1 MSVSNFLVM
10 MNKEMETSHY
20 ETARNGVLK
29 LKIGEKAR
37 YLKNIP
43 QYITN
48 NGELKSLEI
57 AKITGRPLILVGP
70 TGVSKTHMLQFY
82 AQEHDLAYVSIDCSA
97 QTEKGDLIGKWTMH
111 DGNTVFSLGVI
122 PTAIEVANKLGKCM
136 LVFEEINAL
145 TPEAQK
151 MINSIRDFRKDVTIS
166 DLDETYRLNQG
177 AELLICGTMNYGVGY
192 AGINDLN
199 TDFKSG
205 FMFEL
210 RGYPDHEIEEQILKT
225 FTKLDKDLIRLS
237 INLAV
242 MTRNDAD
249 LEQKISPKHLVK
261 FGQAYDTALGV
272 FGQTHNATE
281 PFEDNEALKQALRLT
296 IVNEYF
302 EPEDREKIFTW
313 IKDIFDVNL
322 RAGQE
327 VRKWKEIE
335 ED

>member
-1 MSVSNFLVM
+1 M
-10 MNKEMETSHY
+10 MNTEMENQNY
-20 ETARNGVLK
+20 EKARNGVLK
-29 LKIGEKAR
+29 LKVDEKAR

-43 QYITN
+43 PYITN

-57 AKITGRPLILVGP
+57 SKRTGTPLILVGP

-82 AQEHDLAYVSIDCSA
+82 AQENEIPYVSVDCSV

-111 DGNTVFSLGVI
+111 NSNSVFSLGVI
-122 PTAIEVANKLGKCM
+122 PTAIEIANKLGKCM

-151 MINSIRDFRKDVTIS
+151 MINSIRDFRKDCSIP
-166 DLDETYRLNQG
+166 DLDETYKLNQG
-177 AELLICGTMNYGVGY
+177 SELLICGTMNYGNGY
-192 AGINDLN
+192 AGVNELN

-205 FMFEL
+205 FMFEQ
-210 RGYPDHEIEEQILKT
+210 RGYPEADIETRVLKR
-225 FTKLDKDLIRLS
+225 FTKLDKDLIRHS

-261 FGQAYDTALGV
+261 FGMAYDTAIDV
-272 FGQTHNATE
+272 FQQKFTVDYN
-281 PFEDNEALKQALRLT
+281 DNEALKQALRMT

-302 EPEDREKIFTW
+302 EPEDREKIFSW
-313 IKDIFDVNL
+313 IYDIFAINL
-322 RAGQE
+322 RTKQE
-327 VRKWKEIE
+327 EKKAVLNTDE